1 MLKNKTKDQVPI
13 LIWKLRKTLFYLF
26 SLQSLESFPPL
37 SAVEVQAPKS
47 HLGRWP
53 RANLRSP
60 PHLSG
65 NLAVTVLVTL
75 PRATWQMLCK
85 ERREGVRKC
94 TKMLK
99 LLLHWVLLLKM
110 SQEKAL
116 REQNTLRTSQSTKVL
131 FTRGR
136 ERERSRGHILFFF
149 LRETKI
155 SDVGKTR
162 FRVVLSNILEACRKD
177 WK

>member
-1 MLKNKTKDQVPI
+1 M
-13 LIWKLRKTLFYLF
+13 
-26 SLQSLESFPPL
+26 
-37 SAVEVQAPKS
+37 
-47 HLGRWP
+47 
-53 RANLRSP
+53 
-60 PHLSG
+60 
-65 NLAVTVLVTL
+65 
-75 PRATWQMLCK
+75 
-85 ERREGVRKC
+85 RKC

-116 REQNTLRTSQSTKVL
+116 REQNTLRTSQSTRVL

-136 ERERSRGHILFFF
+136 ERERSREHILFFF

-177 WK
+177 